1 MRTNNNRSWTTR
13 MPLGSRKC
21 YQKPATWVD
30 ELHPLSILGDG
41 HSGNTGQ
48 GGNANEDQL
57 FWEEEGQGNVSIWDE
72 E

>member
-1 MRTNNNRSWTTR
+1 

-30 ELHPLSILGDG
+30 ELHPLSILGDLP
-41 HSGNTGQ
+41 SGNIDP
-48 GGNANEDQL
+48 GGGANEDQMI
-57 FWEEEGQGNVSIWDE
+57 WEEEVQGNVSIWDE